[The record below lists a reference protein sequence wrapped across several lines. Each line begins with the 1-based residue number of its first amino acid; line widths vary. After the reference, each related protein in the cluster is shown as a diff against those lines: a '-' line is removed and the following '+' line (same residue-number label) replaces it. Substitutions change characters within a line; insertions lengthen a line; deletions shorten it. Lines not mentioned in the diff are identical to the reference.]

1 MQCLCS
7 LLYRLHRRFYFV
19 TIHLSTGDKRFH
31 GTLKYANYDII
42 EGMKEYRVTLVRR
55 AHETICTSA

>member
-7 LLYRLHRRFYFV
+7 LLSRLHRRFYFV
-19 TIHLSTGDKRFH
+19 SIHGLIDDKRFH
-31 GTLKYANYDII
+31 GTLKYAMYDII
-42 EGMKEYRVTLVRR
+42 KGMKAYRVTLLGR

>member
-1 MQCLCS
+1 MQSLCS
-7 LLYRLHRRFYFV
+7 LLYRLHRHFYFV
-19 TIHLSTGDKRFH
+19 SIHGLIDDKRFH

-42 EGMKEYRVTLVRR
+42 KRMKAYCVTLVRR

>member
-1 MQCLCS
+1 MG
-7 LLYRLHRRFYFV
+7 V
-19 TIHLSTGDKRFH
+19 KRFH

-42 EGMKEYRVTLVRR
+42 EEMKAYRVTLARR

>member
-1 MQCLCS
+1 MG
-7 LLYRLHRRFYFV
+7 V
-19 TIHLSTGDKRFH
+19 KRFH

-42 EGMKEYRVTLVRR
+42 EGMKAYRVTLVRR

>member
-1 MQCLCS
+1 MG
-7 LLYRLHRRFYFV
+7 V
-19 TIHLSTGDKRFH
+19 KRFH

-42 EGMKEYRVTLVRR
+42 KGMKAYRVTLVRR